1 MEFLTEEHLR
11 YAAISIAKI
20 AFVSGLAGALVVHFI
35 LASVHAVAARFAD
48 RTVRA
53 MRIRAARQRSLEA
66 S

>member
-11 YAAISIAKI
+11 NAAISIAKI

-35 LASVHAVAARFAD
+35 LASVHAVADRFAE

-53 MRIRAARQRSLEA
+53 MRIRAARQRSVKA

>member
-1 MEFLTEEHLR
+1 MEVLTEEQLR

-35 LASVHAVAARFAD
+35 LASVHAVADRLAD
-48 RTVRA
+48 RTVRS
-53 MRIRAARQRSLEA
+53 MRIRAARQRAVKA